1 MCIQS
6 HLRYRFRLQS
16 KNKWGLREGSVK
28 YLQSLQ
34 TRPLQENMR
43 ILMAE
48 IVRNSSVSFRRK
60 KDSSEF
66 RQTFRRLTDEYRETS
81 FWRTF
86 DDIPM
91 RTHETRVHR
100 KNYIPTEHVPRTIST
115 NRVLGKYR
123 RTIVRRNFPRNLLRR
138 YFPRTSFVGIIRR
151 PQFVGIYQF

>member
-81 FWRTF
+81 F
-86 DDIPM
+86 
-91 RTHETRVHR
+91 
-100 KNYIPTEHVPRTIST
+100 
-115 NRVLGKYR
+115 
-123 RTIVRRNFPRNLLRR
+123 
-138 YFPRTSFVGIIRR
+138 
-151 PQFVGIYQF
+151 